1 MKKIG
6 LLPRIAIAIALGVL
20 IGNVLPEGWIRV
32 FVTFNYVFNQ
42 FLGFLIPLIIIGLV
56 VPAIADIGRAA
67 GKLLLLTVGLAYAD
81 TILAGLLAFTTG
93 TIVFPSL
100 IDAEASMA
108 VEKAETLPPYF
119 LLEIPPILDVM
130 AALVSSFVIGIGIA
144 YTDSPTL
151 KKGCSEFRTIIE
163 KTISKAIIPL
173 LPLYIF
179 GIFLGMTYTG
189 EAYHI
194 MLVFAKIIC
203 IIFVLHI
210 VIIIYEFLIA
220 GGLARK
226 NPLRLLLNMLPAYM
240 TALGTSSSAA
250 TIPVTL
256 RQTKKNGVNDEIASF
271 CVPLCA
277 TIHLSGSMMKITC
290 CALTVC
296 LIGGLAHDLPLFL
309 HFIMILGVCMIA
321 APGVP
326 GGAVMAALGPMA
338 GILDFNPDAQALMI
352 ALYIAMD
359 SFGTACNVT
368 GDGALAVIIN
378 KLHKGDASLPP
389 NTTGLQEDAK

>member
-6 LLPRIAIAIALGVL
+6 LLPRILIAIVLGVL
-20 IGNVLPEGWIRV
+20 LGNVLPEAWVRI
-32 FVTFNYVFNQ
+32 FVTFNGLFSQ

-56 VPAIADIGRAA
+56 APAIADIGRAA
-67 GKLLLLTVGLAYAD
+67 GRLLLLTVVLAYAD
-81 TILAGLLAFTTG
+81 TIVAGLLAFATG
-93 TIVFPSL
+93 TMLFPML
-100 IDAEASMA
+100 IDSDASMA
-108 VEKAETLPPYF
+108 VEKTAGALQPYF
-119 LLEIPPILDVM
+119 QLQIPAILDVM

-151 KKGCSEFRTIIE
+151 KKGFSEFRTIIE
-163 KTISKAIIPL
+163 KTIQSVIIPL

-179 GIFLGMTYTG
+179 GIFLGMTFTG
-189 EAYHI
+189 EVYHI
-194 MLVFAKIIC
+194 ILVFAKIIC

-210 VIIIYEFLIA
+210 VILTYEFLIA
-220 GGLARK
+220 GGLSRK
-226 NPLRLLLNMLPAYM
+226 NPLRLLANMLPAYF

-256 RQTKKNGVNDEIASF
+256 RQTKKNGVSDEIASF

-277 TIHLSGSMMKITC
+277 TIHIAGSMMKITC

-296 LIGGLAHDLPLFL
+296 LIDGLPHDLPIFL
-309 HFIMILGVCMIA
+309 HFIMLLGICMVA

-326 GGAVMAALGPMA
+326 GGAAMAALGPLA
-338 GILDFNPDAQALMI
+338 GVLGFTPEAQALII

-368 GDGALAVIIN
+368 GDGALAVIID
-378 KLHKGDASLPP
+378 KLHKNNHVKP
-389 NTTGLQEDAK
+389 